1 MFATQTM
8 TARAAQTGET
18 SRSFAPREEVQVSAL
33 PKRIAD
39 LLRDAQRAAREDR
52 GEAERRI
59 QEAMALVQREG
70 LRLLEAAAPG
80 ELDRG
85 GLAPWQMRRID
96 AHLAA
101 NLDGSV
107 RVTDLAAIAKLSV
120 SHFSRAFAA
129 SYGMAP
135 RDHILG
141 LRLEQ
146 ARTMM
151 LDSAEPLGRIAIAC
165 GFSDQAHL
173 SNRFRRA
180 FDISPNA
187 WRRQNLRGAAPAD
200 INAAD
205 PAYA

>member
-18 SRSFAPREEVQVSAL
+18 SRSFAPREDVQVSAL

-135 RDHILG
+135 RDHILN

>member
-18 SRSFAPREEVQVSAL
+18 SRSFAPREDVQVSAL

-52 GEAERRI
+52 SEAERRI

-96 AHLAA
+96 AHLSA
-101 NLDGSV
+101 NLDGSM

-135 RDHILG
+135 RDHILN

>member
-1 MFATQTM
+1 MFATQTIA
-8 TARAAQTGET
+8 ARAAQTGEL
-18 SRSFAPREEVQVSAL
+18 SRSFEPREDVQASAL

-39 LLRDAQRAAREDR
+39 LLRDAQRTAREDR

-59 QEAMALVQREG
+59 REAMALVEREG

-135 RDHILG
+135 RDHILN

-146 ARTMM
+146 ARSMM

-187 WRRQNLRGAAPAD
+187 WRRQNLRGADMA
-200 INAAD
+200 AAD

>member
-8 TARAAQTGET
+8 TARAAHIGET
-18 SRSFAPREEVQVSAL
+18 SRSFAPREDVQASAL

-39 LLRDAQRAAREDR
+39 LLRDAQRTAREDR

-135 RDHILG
+135 RDHILN

-146 ARTMM
+146 ARAMM